1 MALLKDGLCPEV
13 DVEVA
18 CDLMSALHTEIVEDL
33 AVSLGSWN
41 FERDSVAGDGN
52 F

>member
-1 MALLKDGLCPEV
+1 MALLKDNLRPEF

-18 CDLMSALHTEIVEDL
+18 GDLMSALHTEIMEDL
-33 AVSLGSWN
+33 AVSLGSWD

-52 F
+52 C